1 MKKFIIFA
9 SIFTLAFS
17 AATFVSCSKDDDPVN
32 DVDPTPQEEPY
43 MAVQFWASNDLLEI
57 ADVTFSGVISNYS
70 FTETKTVHEEY
81 GEGKAGAA
89 FEVTNI
95 KPTDE
100 VNIIFKLKS
109 NWKEIIGDRT
119 KLTLIS
125 GRTYTITQKGQEFI
139 YPTNPKSAGYR
150 GSTNLDIKWLED
162 YSTVY
167 IGGLEEGLKSV
178 LDMCSIYLTGAA
190 IIPIF
195 YQI

>member
-1 MKKFIIFA
+1 MKKFFSLVSIIA
-9 SIFTLAFS
+9 LAVTAVS
-17 AATFVSCSKDDDPVN
+17 FVSCSKDDDDPVN

-43 MAVQFWASNDLLEI
+43 RAVQFWASNDLLEI

-70 FTETKTVHEEY
+70 FTETKTVLQEY

-119 KLTLIS
+119 KLTLMS
-125 GRTYTITQKGQEFI
+125 GRTFNIYAKGQTFV
-139 YPTNPKSAGYR
+139 YPTNPKSAAYR
-150 GSTNLDIKWLED
+150 GSANLDIKWLED
-162 YSTVY
+162 YSTIYV
-167 IGGLEEGLKSV
+167 GGLEEGLKSV
-178 LDMCSIYLTGAA
+178 LDMCSIYLTGEAFL
-190 IIPIF
+190 PIF
-195 YQI
+195 